1 MAVRQYIG
9 ARYVIK
15 IYENSVDPASAEWE
29 SSVNYEPLTMVTYN
43 YGSYLSKKEV
53 PASVGNPADNPTYWV
68 QTGFYNGQIASL
80 QSQIDDIN
88 NNKLPDVTAAIQTV
102 SDNVGD
108 LEDFNTSDKTSIVK
122 AINSL
127 SFGINKRYVLIMDSY
142 GGYPDETLL
151 DAIKEKLNIADDDAI
166 YQGGIGFTNVNGQGT
181 FETLLTGSIS
191 QFTDKDKVDGV
202 IVLGGANDYGG
213 NLTNIRNAISSF
225 CTYTKTQF
233 PNAEIMIGCLSRA
246 YQDRANADAHKVAI
260 NAYRSC
266 FAYGARYLNNTEF
279 IMHWK
284 VLYYD
289 FVHPATTSAPRIADA
304 VYQAVV
310 FGSCDIEYNA
320 SIPLTSK
327 SLTGIF
333 SAMSVPTGAAFDQ
346 HIYNGAGMFNSSG
359 FKMTLTGSSVSLSS
373 NDVDLEET
381 LADASILFTG
391 NTSSPYRIALPCNF
405 AATLSGTEVR
415 RSTCIVYL
423 YDIGHVH
430 VKFFDTT
437 AVTCDSVAIDVMG
450 GLPVDVSYC

>member
-1 MAVRQYIG
+1 MANIRQYIG

-15 IYENSVDPASAEWE
+15 IYENSQDSSSAEWE
-29 SSVNYEPLTMVTYN
+29 QGNFEPLVMVTWQN
-43 YGSYLSKKEV
+43 GSYLSKKEV
-53 PASVGNPADNPTYWV
+53 PATVGNPANNPNYWV

-80 QSQIDDIN
+80 QNQIDDIN
-88 NNKLPDVTAAIQTV
+88 NNKLPAVTSAIQ
-102 SDNVGD
+102 D
-108 LEDFNTSDKTSIVK
+108 LTNNIGNLDDLDTSDKTNIVN

-142 GGYPDETLL
+142 GTYPDTTLIK
-151 DAIKEKLNIADDDAI
+151 AIKTKLNIDDDDAI
-166 YQGGIGFTNVNGQGT
+166 AQGGIGFTNVNGQGT
-181 FETLLTGSIS
+181 FETLLTSKIS
-191 QFTDKDKVDGV
+191 QFVNKDKVDGV

-213 NLTNIRNAISSF
+213 NLQNIRTAISSF
-225 CTYTKTQF
+225 CTYTKSQF
-233 PNAEIMIGCLSRA
+233 PKAEIMIGCLSRA
-246 YQDRANADAHKVAI
+246 YQNRANADAHKIAI

-289 FVHPATTSAPRIADA
+289 FVHPATNNAPRIADA
-304 VYQAVV
+304 IYQAVV

-320 SIPLTSK
+320 PITLTSK

-333 SAMSVPTGAAFDQ
+333 SAMSVPVGSGFDQ

-359 FKMTLTGSSVSLSS
+359 FKMTLTGTSVSLSV

-391 NTSSPYRIALPCNF
+391 NTSIPYRISLPCNF
-405 AATLSGTEVR
+405 VATLSGTEVR
-415 RSTCIVYL
+415 RSTCLVYL

-437 AVTCDSVAIDVMG
+437 VVTCDKVVIDVMG